1 MHKKNLRTQANDS
14 GNRLTIEDL
23 PVELAELSEEDL
35 KQIVG
40 GVVFGGI
47 GGWMDR

>member
-1 MHKKNLRTQANDS
+1 MHKKNLRTQTNDS

-23 PVELAELSEEDL
+23 PVELAERSEEDL
-35 KQIVG
+35 KQIVQ

-47 GGWMDR
+47 GGWIDK